1 MKKTIL
7 IALAI
12 LFSSAVIWAGNTYI
26 AEELPKKSKKFLKK
40 HFADQEVVTVD
51 IEKEDDQIKYEV
63 NLANGTSLE
72 FNEKGN
78 VQEIESESKLP
89 DSVIPRKIRKY
100 VTANYPEQVI
110 VEWEIESPNQH
121 EVELDNGIDL
131 EFDKRGNFL
140 QIE

>member
-12 LFSSAVIWAGNTYI
+12 LFSSAVTWAGNAYML
-26 AEELPKKSKKFLKK
+26 EELPKKSKKFLKK
-40 HFADQEVVTVD
+40 HFADQEVATVD

-72 FNEKGN
+72 FNGKGN

-110 VEWEIESPNQH
+110 VKWEIESPNQQ